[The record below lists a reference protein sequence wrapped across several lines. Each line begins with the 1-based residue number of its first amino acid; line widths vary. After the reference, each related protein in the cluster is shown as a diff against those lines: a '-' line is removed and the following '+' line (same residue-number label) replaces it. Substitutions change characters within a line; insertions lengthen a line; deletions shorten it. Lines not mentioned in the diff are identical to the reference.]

1 MLQGLQMLLAAAT
14 LQSLQTAL
22 AQPVQPALQRLQV
35 LQALRPCPPPRLPL
49 RRTVLSAQPKAMEV
63 EEAPPTFFF

>member
-1 MLQGLQMLLAAAT
+1 MMLLAAAT

-35 LQALRPCPPPRLPL
+35 LQALRPPRTGLVGREPIRGWGSL
-49 RRTVLSAQPKAMEV
+49 FRQNGWE
-63 EEAPPTFFF
+63 